1 MAANLYAKSIFGEDA
16 LANVSLEKNL
26 GKADAPVTGHIRL
39 LDWTLNVLTSV
50 IWISHIENHSWAS
63 IRIRAK
69 SQGMALSLGD
79 KINQTQK
86 SRWVVLVT
94 FWSFFS
100 HLCTSRQQHWTMFS
114 DDFLFQPTQEAPSSS
129 RIRGPLIELAS
140 QYFPTS
146 DYFEH
151 FHSRS
156 VGDCYY
162 VMTSSWLGSGQDRS
176 SRPFCIS
183 CDVMRHRKMYL
194 LEYNTHMHSLLTWC
208 QSRNQPPKPPPAVST
223 SACWL

>member
-1 MAANLYAKSIFGEDA
+1 
-16 LANVSLEKNL
+16 
-26 GKADAPVTGHIRL
+26 
-39 LDWTLNVLTSV
+39 
-50 IWISHIENHSWAS
+50 
-63 IRIRAK
+63 
-69 SQGMALSLGD
+69 
-79 KINQTQK
+79 
-86 SRWVVLVT
+86 
-94 FWSFFS
+94 
-100 HLCTSRQQHWTMFS
+100 MFS

-162 VMTSSWLGSGQDRS
+162 VMTSSWLGRGQDGS

-208 QSRNQPPKPPPAVST
+208 QSWNQPLSQPQPVDYNGIIPKLT
-223 SACWL
+223 YRWACWLLGDFTFGTLSGCEIQLICPMSSIGYQHLADKF